1 MSKPIV
7 FIKMPLR
14 DPYKQ
19 HNPYGEAQRALTE
32 YFEGEYYVLCVPT
45 REDEFEMQV
54 FNDPN
59 LTEVNFDQLKE
70 IVERELYELKYHEP
84 EKELPEDQEGS

>member
-1 MSKPIV
+1 MSKPII
-7 FIKMPLR
+7 FIRIPISPSGPPQIPTIQKTL
-14 DPYKQ
+14 DDYFD
-19 HNPYGEAQRALTE
+19 NE
-32 YFEGEYYVLCVPT
+32 YHVLCVPT

-59 LTEVNFDQLKE
+59 LTEVNFEQLKE